1 MYIPKEMLGINTQTG
16 ESNFDVED
24 DISDESAD
32 RELLDELDEIEA
44 MVAQDKVSQNFKQL
58 VQSNKPA
65 KHSFLKSKI
74 DKTVTSNN
82 IKDMKSKVYDSVQLE
97 NAILDEADDE
107 IDELMAELQ
116 AIRRK

>member
-44 MVAQDKVSQNFKQL
+44 MVAQDKAS
-58 VQSNKPA
+58 
-65 KHSFLKSKI
+65 
-74 DKTVTSNN
+74 
-82 IKDMKSKVYDSVQLE
+82 
-97 NAILDEADDE
+97 
-107 IDELMAELQ
+107 
-116 AIRRK
+116 